1 VITIIGLQLVLNIQ
15 GNQTTFGINHLLDYK
30 VVNIILIDKI
40 NITEVE
46 LLSLNTAIKPSLVS
60 KSVVEIQII
69 IHLARENLTTQRTHD
84 L

>member
-1 VITIIGLQLVLNIQ
+1 VITIIGLQLVLNMQ
-15 GNQTTFGINHLLDYK
+15 GNQTTFGIKHLLDYK

-69 IHLARENLTTQRTHD
+69 IHLARENLTT
-84 L
+84 